1 VGVVGDSRY
10 RSLIDAARPSI
21 LLPAAQRYEPS
32 LSLHL
37 RTAGEPAILTESVRG
52 VVRGLDPHLP
62 ITNVRTLAEQRSNSI
77 YSERMT
83 ALLLS
88 AFGGLSLLLAAL
100 GIYGVMA
107 YAVTQRTREI
117 GIRMALGAQRADVLR
132 LIIGQGGWLILA
144 GVAIGVAGAFAATRF
159 VKSVLYEVS
168 ATDPLTFALA
178 PLLLAGVAVLACWVP
193 ARRATKVDPLES
205 LRCE

>member
-1 VGVVGDSRY
+1 
-10 RSLIDAARPSI
+10 
-21 LLPAAQRYEPS
+21 
-32 LSLHL
+32 
-37 RTAGEPAILTESVRG
+37 
-52 VVRGLDPHLP
+52 
-62 ITNVRTLAEQRSNSI
+62 
-77 YSERMT
+77 MT